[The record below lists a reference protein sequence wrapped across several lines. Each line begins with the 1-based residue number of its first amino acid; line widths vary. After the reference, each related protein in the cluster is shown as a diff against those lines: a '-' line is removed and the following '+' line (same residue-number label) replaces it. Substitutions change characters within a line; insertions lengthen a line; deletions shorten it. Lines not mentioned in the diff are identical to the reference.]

1 MINDIA
7 TDIWFYEN
15 FTSMKDIQKTC
26 NLIVDLS
33 NFIFNT
39 KILSKVVAK
48 LCPSKT
54 TQNEGFQA
62 IHWESISFVS

>member
-1 MINDIA
+1 
-7 TDIWFYEN
+7 
-15 FTSMKDIQKTC
+15 MKDIQKTC

-62 IHWESISFVS
+62 IH